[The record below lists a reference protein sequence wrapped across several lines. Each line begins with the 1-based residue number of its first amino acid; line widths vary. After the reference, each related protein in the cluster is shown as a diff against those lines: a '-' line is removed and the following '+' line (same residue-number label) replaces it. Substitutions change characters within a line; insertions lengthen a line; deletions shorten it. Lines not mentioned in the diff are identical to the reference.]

1 MRLFRNL
8 LNEHFV
14 NFDGSSG
21 CWRRFIAPRHR
32 ILTFDN
38 EEIVYQLANFHQSF
52 SAGTCMVKN

>member
-8 LNEHFV
+8 LNDRFA

-32 ILTFDN
+32 ILTFDD
-38 EEIVYQLANFHQSF
+38 EEIVYQLANVHQRL
-52 SAGTCMVKN
+52 SAGICMVKN